1 MPRRPEPS
9 ASFGGPL
16 GGLDRREV
24 AGALA
29 DLGVLVPIVV
39 ALILVNGLSA
49 SAVLLPAG
57 LLYLAAGAFYRVP
70 IPVQPLKAFGAI
82 AIAQG
87 LGADVIAAGSLL
99 MAAVFI
105 PLGVSGLLDRAAAVF
120 PKPLVRGVQLSVGIL
135 LVRLAWGLVVE
146 SPKQFADAGT
156 APVVLVGAA
165 VAAGVAA
172 YLWRSR
178 GITVALV
185 GVALVWVVARGAGRS
200 RGGRRSCGCMCRR
213 PRTSPR
219 PPWCSC
225 CRNCR

>member
-9 ASFGGPL
+9 ASLGGPL

-146 SPKQFADAGT
+146 WQGEPIVTYEVTADQSLDIDLADET
-156 APVVLVGAA
+156 
-165 VAAGVAA
+165 
-172 YLWRSR
+172 RR
-178 GITVALV
+178 GPTGPIEV
-185 GVALVWVVARGAGRS
+185 
-200 RGGRRSCGCMCRR
+200 RRSCGCMCRR